1 MPQVA
6 IVTDSTSDLDAAA
19 AARSGIIVVPLF
31 VNFGDTRYV
40 DGVDMNR
47 DEFYH
52 RLKTDPRLPTTTQP
66 TAKMFED
73 AFAPL
78 VAQGRPIVGTFISQ
92 QMSGTINAARAAAE
106 QFKGHPIALF
116 DSLTCTAGL
125 ALQAAH
131 AAELARAGASVDD
144 ILAALAL
151 DRDNQHGYA
160 AIPDLSQAVRTG
172 RIGKAKAA
180 IGGLLKI
187 VPVIRMS
194 TGMVEEE
201 ARVRTFPRAQ
211 EGMILSTLRTI
222 GDVAKARIQ
231 VIHSRDPELAKSVV
245 ARLRAQ
251 LPGEPL
257 TLTVS
262 EAGPVIAVHTGQGAV
277 GIFSISGY

>member
-106 QFKGHPIALF
+106 QFKGHPIELF

-131 AAELARAGASVDD
+131 AEELARAGASVDD

>member
-78 VAQGRPIVGTFISQ
+78 VAQGRPIVGTFISA

-106 QFKGHPIALF
+106 QFKGHRIELF

-131 AAELARAGASVDD
+131 AAELAGAGASVDD

-231 VIHSRDPELAKSVV
+231 VIHSRDPDLAKSVV